1 MLRRGNHLLHPQSGP
16 KHCSHVSSCSHLKCS
31 LKQTQ
36 LYQKNMPNLKI
47 FQGLM
52 MFDGCEILQRLG
64 FFLLDPS
71 DIPTYLGLSEVAGG
85 SKFSSELL
93 PKKKEERSNRKPR
106 VFLRCGRCRNGS
118 MRFKL
123 QIGNSALRRLTPRPW
138 RIMGGQG
145 DGAILEWK
153 RCLHRR
159 FRFLSI
165 ILGRFGFCIT
175 RPTQI
180 CTAEIFHRW
189 FPWFPGRGTAP
200 WGSTLPPS
208 TFVAPWPTVHRSET
222 LSIFDPWLSWS
233 TVASM
238 DFNGYPLK
246 SKFQPIHT
254 RLS

>member
-1 MLRRGNHLLHPQSGP
+1 MVAKSF
-16 KHCSHVSSCSHLKCS
+16 K
-31 LKQTQ
+31 
-36 LYQKNMPNLKI
+36 
-47 FQGLM
+47 
-52 MFDGCEILQRLG
+52 DWG

-159 FRFLSI
+159 LRFLSI

-175 RPTQI
+175 RYNKAHPDLH
-180 CTAEIFHRW
+180 CW
-189 FPWFPGRGTAP
+189 DFPVIPMVPRTRDSPLRVYIASFYFC
-200 WGSTLPPS
+200 STLADGP
-208 TFVAPWPTVHRSET
+208 
-222 LSIFDPWLSWS
+222 
-233 TVASM
+233 
-238 DFNGYPLK
+238 
-246 SKFQPIHT
+246 
-254 RLS
+254 

>member
-1 MLRRGNHLLHPQSGP
+1 MRCHRNDAATSVAAAISNAAWNRP
-16 KHCSHVSSCSHLKCS
+16 SCTRKTCLIWRYSKDWWC
-31 LKQTQ
+31 
-36 LYQKNMPNLKI
+36 
-47 FQGLM
+47 LM
-52 MFDGCEILQRLG
+52 VAKSFKDWG

-123 QIGNSALRRLTPRPW
+123 QIGNSALRRLTPQPW

-159 FRFLSI
+159 FRFLST

-180 CTAEIFHRW
+180 CTAEMKPVVPMVPRT
-189 FPWFPGRGTAP
+189 RGSPLRVYIASFYFC
-200 WGSTLPPS
+200 STLADGP
-208 TFVAPWPTVHRSET
+208 
-222 LSIFDPWLSWS
+222 
-233 TVASM
+233 
-238 DFNGYPLK
+238 
-246 SKFQPIHT
+246 
-254 RLS
+254 